1 MSTAKVMISLPEPF
15 LEEIDRRAKA
25 EHRSRSEFVREAIRF
40 YLRAQ
45 EGQLSPGQLPE
56 VQQAVQAQDRLAQAM
71 AGSEVDSVEVLRHWR
86 EQRR

>member
-1 MSTAKVMISLPEPF
+1 MSAKVMISLPEPF

-25 EHRSRSEFVREAIRF
+25 EHRSRSEFLREAVRF

-45 EGQLSPGQLPE
+45 EGRLPPGQRPE
-56 VQQAVQAQDRLAQAM
+56 VQRAVAIQDQLSEAM
-71 AGSEVDSVEVLRHWR
+71 KDSEVDSVEVLRYWR

>member
-1 MSTAKVMISLPEPF
+1 MTAKVMISLPKPF

-25 EHRSRSEFVREAIRF
+25 EHRSRSEFLREAVRF

-45 EGQLSPGQLPE
+45 EGRLPPGQLPE
-56 VQQAVQAQDRLAQAM
+56 VQRAVAMQDRLSQVM
-71 AGSEVDSVEVLRHWR
+71 KHSDVDSVEALRHWR